1 MMTKSLIFKKSR
13 SPSPTPE
20 LPSRGR
26 CHHNRRLCLQIMIM
40 RRWLCWLMISLI
52 IINNLI
58 KSCNIVSIIIITKP
72 SVMNTTISN
81 TVCFVPGRMTP
92 PEICVSSAE
101 LSFYWQE
108 GEIATTGKSNR
119 WICLKDP
126 PPTPPPPLHTDTY
139 TSRLWHWLP
148 RVLPYFI
155 IISDTNG
162 PRHHVC
168 RHQHPHRRKVFNFWW
183 HAKVKRNRGCVYPW
197 ANWLAK
203 HPFFQSRI
211 RASFCFC
218 I

>member
-1 MMTKSLIFKKSR
+1 MLVRRNKVDRTEGHEIPGYILWWRGVKRYNIFIVTICMFLQLQWIWKYEHWHQDQTTNDNTIICMMTKSLILKKSR

-40 RRWLCWLMISLI
+40 QWWLCWLMMCWLMISLI

-58 KSCNIVSIIIITKP
+58 KSCNIVSTIIITEP

-119 WICLKDP
+119 WIC
-126 PPTPPPPLHTDTY
+126 
-139 TSRLWHWLP
+139 
-148 RVLPYFI
+148 
-155 IISDTNG
+155 
-162 PRHHVC
+162 
-168 RHQHPHRRKVFNFWW
+168 
-183 HAKVKRNRGCVYPW
+183 
-197 ANWLAK
+197 
-203 HPFFQSRI
+203 
-211 RASFCFC
+211 
-218 I
+218 